1 MSQENFKGIDEYFQT
16 TDYMN
21 LKITPEQN
29 LLVGKNIQ
37 FVKGSDFHKG
47 IYEIPDQNMVKKIIV
62 RYYQIAIFDEFGKCA
77 IRSFLFNAGIF
88 FFISSTIFPKSLTG
102 PFSKSSSHCGE
113 ATSCKYLSRLSGRG

>member
-77 IRSFLFNAGIF
+77 IRSFLFNGSTSHGACF
-88 FFISSTIFPKSLTG
+88 FDYKMIELKDYF
-102 PFSKSSSHCGE
+102 
-113 ATSCKYLSRLSGRG
+113 